1 METKTEIHFFFLPDF
16 EKEEVYLAEHHRQG
30 WKFQKNKFGFFYIF
44 EKCLPEEVIYQLDF
58 KPNGQDKEEYLQ
70 MFADYGWEYV
80 GDCNH
85 FSYFRKNESLG
96 EVELYSDRQSKLE
109 MIDRI
114 ITRQFLLATSLFVF
128 FILLFYVLKLP
139 AVMIGMAMVDI
150 PVLLYCSIGLMC
162 LRQKYKEVGK

>member
-16 EKEEVYLAEHHRQG
+16 EKEEVYLAEQHHQG
-30 WKFQKNKFGFFYIF
+30 WKFQKVQFGFFYFF
-44 EKCLPEEVIYQLDF
+44 EKCLPEEVSYQLDF

-85 FSYFRKNESLG
+85 FSYFRKSESLG
-96 EVELYSDRQSKLE
+96 EVGLYSDRKSKFE

-114 ITRQFLLATSLFVF
+114 ITRQFLLASVLFAF

-139 AVMIGMAMVDI
+139 AVMIGMAIADL
-150 PVLLYCSIGLMC
+150 PVLLYCSIGLMR
-162 LRQKYKEVGK
+162 LRQKYKEVGE

>member
-16 EKEEVYLAEHHRQG
+16 EKEEVYLAEQHHQG
-30 WKFQKNKFGFFYIF
+30 WKFQKVQFGFFYFF
-44 EKCLPEEVIYQLDF
+44 EKCLLEEVSYQLDF

-85 FSYFRKNESLG
+85 FSYFRKSETLG
-96 EVELYSDRQSKLE
+96 EVELYSDRKSKFE

-114 ITRQFLLATSLFVF
+114 ITRQFLLASVLFAF

-139 AVMIGMAMVDI
+139 AVMIGMAIADL
-150 PVLLYCSIGLMC
+150 PVLLYCSIGLMR
-162 LRQKYKEVGK
+162 LRQKYKEVGE